1 MQGRSVAK
9 RGRYCTTGRCD
20 DVGADLAR
28 AVVQV
33 AAAGD
38 VSTAPCDS
46 DWVTEERLC
55 SCTPRR
61 ISKSDLEFERERWR
75 KVKAP
80 FGCAV

>member
-38 VSTAPCDS
+38 VTTAPCALGLGDRGEIVLLYS
-46 DWVTEERLC
+46 AQD
-55 SCTPRR
+55 
-61 ISKSDLEFERERWR
+61 FE
-75 KVKAP
+75 K
-80 FGCAV
+80 